1 MDVVNRMAQ
10 EKRLEA
16 KKLPGFR
23 VRLSPKE
30 GTAYL
35 GTPHVK
41 DGEDTI
47 FEGDR
52 VMLGRNYKASELQQT
67 LLGSTKK
74 TLLGN
79 PKFVDRKVSNGDLAT
94 VIRIDPVK
102 DTITLA
108 IDGQKKELTL
118 SLASYKRY
126 GSAIHLGYAATVYKS
141 QGSSIS
147 HVYVQAGADRELSY
161 VGASRHKVRCQL
173 YATEAD
179 LQDEGEELI
188 RTMRKSHQKNLFLDV
203 PDVSKTPS
211 PELSLEL

>member
-52 VMLGRNYKASELQQT
+52 VMLGRNFTAPELQKT
-67 LLGSTKK
+67 LLGRTKK
-74 TLLGN
+74 TLFGR
-79 PKFVDRKVSNGDLAT
+79 PKFVERKVCNGDLGPLL
-94 VIRIDPVK
+94 RIDPLK

-118 SLASYKRY
+118 SLASYNRY

-147 HVYVQAGADRELSY
+147 NVYVQAGADRELSY
-161 VGASRHKVRCQL
+161 VATSRHKVRCQL
-173 YATEAD
+173 YCTEAD
-179 LQDEGEELI
+179 MQEGGEDLI
-188 RTMRKSHQKNLFLDV
+188 RTMSKSHQKDLFLDV
-203 PDVSKTPS
+203 PDVRKQPS
-211 PELSLEL
+211 PELYLEL